1 MCSGDD
7 LPGSSVVVIAEV
19 IRDDGATSDE
29 VIVLVEQETGPRELP
44 WTSLSMS

>member
-1 MCSGDD
+1 MGSGDD

-19 IRDDGATSDE
+19 IGDNGAAANE

-44 WTSLSMS
+44 WTSFSMS